1 MPKTSESPTDTRKR
15 SAESAAASRSCS
27 TTMADDTRRSLR
39 GPATLREVLSSALRR
54 HLVAGIGRQDLR
66 DQVRVLRVLRRLHD
80 EAGLHRLMIA
90 LAHEEWTFQPL
101 VRRVLPGLDHLLDV
115 GGGPSLL
122 DRLGQPLQ
130 ALVSLAVEHVGV
142 DAVHGVEAFHEV
154 AVLRRVDGEG
164 VATRADRPRHGLADR
179 LHVLELED
187 FGDELHLTGESEL
200 ERLLEKDRRVL
211 SGQRHVARLGARLL
225 DLGDVTRKVF
235 RPDRGVILA
244 DDFFLRGGDLLV
256 EGADAVAAP
265 RVVAAQPEETLH
277 RRFREVEAATTRGA
291 ATASAPST

>member
-115 GGGPSLL
+115 VGGARPL

-130 ALVSLAVEHVGV
+130 TLVGLTIEHVGIG
-142 DAVHGVEAFHEV
+142 AVQGAG
-154 AVLRRVDGEG
+154 ALR
-164 VATRADRPRHGLADR
+164 
-179 LHVLELED
+179 
-187 FGDELHLTGESEL
+187 
-200 ERLLEKDRRVL
+200 
-211 SGQRHVARLGARLL
+211 
-225 DLGDVTRKVF
+225 
-235 RPDRGVILA
+235 
-244 DDFFLRGGDLLV
+244 
-256 EGADAVAAP
+256 AVAGP
-265 RVVAAQPEETLH
+265 
-277 RRFREVEAATTRGA
+277 
-291 ATASAPST
+291 